1 MPVIDKVSADYADRI
16 SFLAVAWKGTE
27 EDTRTRAAEL
37 IPSGRIKWG
46 LDADERIFDLYGIP
60 YQPAS
65 VLVTHDG
72 IVFDRWDGAAG
83 EAELRSQ
90 LDALVA
96 TAG

>member
-1 MPVIDKVSADYADRI
+1 MPVIDKVSADYVDDI

-27 EDTRTRAAEL
+27 EDTRTRAGEL
-37 IPSGRIKWG
+37 IPSGRIAWG
-46 LDADERIFDLYGIP
+46 LDAAEEVFQLYGIP

-72 IVFDRWDGAAG
+72 IVLNQWAGAVG
-83 EAELRSQ
+83 EDQLRAE
-90 LDALVA
+90 LDALAA